1 MEEKYARLLK
11 YVAFA
16 RRQGESREARECD
29 DCGSNSI
36 QREGRCLTCR
46 QCGWSACG

>member
-1 MEEKYARLLK
+1 MEEKYSRLLK

-16 RRQGESREARECD
+16 RRHEKNSVERECD
-29 DCGSNSI
+29 DCGSQSI

-46 QCGWSACG
+46 TCGWSACG